1 MKNCYNCHEYGAC
14 SVYTYYCA
22 DWKETSNVTP
32 LRLNIVLFNDE
43 WKRNHS
49 ISLKGVRLYKK
60 LLQDRV
66 YSNAIILADIDP
78 EKYLENAEIA
88 MKDKPTQDLLTVSGT

>member
-14 SVYTYYCA
+14 SVYSYDCA
-22 DWKETSNVTP
+22 DWKPALNITP
-32 LRLNIVLFNDE
+32 LRLNIVIFDEE
-43 WKRNHS
+43 WKKNHAQ
-49 ISLKGVRLYKK
+49 K
-60 LLQDRV
+60 LVGITLESKLIRDRV
-66 YSNAIILADIDP
+66 YSNSIILADIDP